1 MSVINPTTFAR
12 RVPGQGL
19 SLLLYSPA
27 HDGEHIKCS
36 PARAELAID
45 LIYLPSP
52 GLPHNGTSVGFYPF
66 GSRFASALL
75 YWYGGLALDRF
86 FLIYAGCG
94 SSFGRS
100 RFFVVRGMARG

>member
-1 MSVINPTTFAR
+1 MYKAQPAQTVLAR
-12 RVPGQGL
+12 TESTL
-19 SLLLYSPA
+19 SA
-27 HDGEHIKCS
+27 H
-36 PARAELAID
+36 PVRAELAID

-52 GLPHNGTSVGFYPF
+52 GLPHNGPSVGFYPF

-75 YWYGGLALDRF
+75 CWYGGLALDRF

-100 RFFVVRGMARG
+100 RFFVARRLARG